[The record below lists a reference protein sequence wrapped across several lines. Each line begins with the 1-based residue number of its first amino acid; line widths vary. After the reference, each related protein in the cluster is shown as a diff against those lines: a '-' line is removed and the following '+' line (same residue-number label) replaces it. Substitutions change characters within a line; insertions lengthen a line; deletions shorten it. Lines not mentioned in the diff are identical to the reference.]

1 MNGGGER
8 VEESVMLG
16 MEGSGRDRMVYMW
29 GYLPG
34 ALPQRSP
41 LLSPVVVRLPQSI
54 GAGSSWRD
62 VFGGGCGFALA
73 ISGVDFFF
81 FPLLF
86 VFFFLF
92 FKKNLFSVRS
102 SVNRLSLCFC
112 FCFFWLE
119 YGVKWLMTMA
129 LWLIIHIFCFILHL
143 NLLVCILCS

>member
-81 FPLLF
+81 FFTVWLF
-86 VFFFLF
+86 FSFFFLKIYF
-92 FKKNLFSVRS
+92 
-102 SVNRLSLCFC
+102 LC
-112 FCFFWLE
+112 
-119 YGVKWLMTMA
+119 VPQ
-129 LWLIIHIFCFILHL
+129 
-143 NLLVCILCS
+143 